1 MKAPVIVPC
10 GDDALRLV
18 MRATEDRQAIAR
30 ALHGSRIWDEVV
42 IGRESVTVQFDPSA
56 RGPAKALAMLKQAAM
71 ADINAAVV
79 DAPNL
84 KLLVRSD
91 EANAPDLADCAAANN
106 CSSNEFL
113 NILVRSNL
121 SVDMLGFAPGFAYL
135 SGVDPNL
142 LGGRLDHPRQRVKA
156 GSIGFIKGYLG
167 IYALDGPGGWPII
180 GRTDAML
187 FDKTA
192 RDPFVLSPGA
202 EVQIEWV

>member
-1 MKAPVIVPC
+1 
-10 GDDALRLV
+10 

-56 RGPAKALAMLKQAAM
+56 LGPAKALAMLKQAAM

-113 NILVRSNL
+113 NILARSNL

-156 GSIGFIKGYLG
+156 GSIGFIKRLSRHLCSGRARGLANYWPDRCD
-167 IYALDGPGGWPII
+167 ALRQNG
-180 GRTDAML
+180 
-187 FDKTA
+187 A
-192 RDPFVLSPGA
+192 RSFCPLAGCRSSNRVGLT
-202 EVQIEWV
+202 